1 MYIKGRKVMKR
12 RIILI
17 LSTLFCL
24 NVLVAVPFGT
34 LGNINVPDGFV
45 IPANQIS
52 VNFASYLRDE
62 PAEDVVGSQDYEYN
76 YVVQARFGIFD
87 RAEVGFVYTGDEIF
101 YANAKYQLVRESYQ
115 YPGITIGVDNIF
127 SKVGP
132 DYQDTNHKD
141 YSDWEDIQDAS
152 EYERNSFYI
161 SANKSWAF
169 RDVALLGDM
178 QLYLTF
184 GVGTNR
190 FVGQRDR
197 AKDLGGLFATAE
209 YYPTALFPRNN
220 FSIFAETSQADINA
234 GAKFTWRGLA
244 IQYSV
249 LQLDEFIKDNQE
261 NLKMALNVQ
270 YNITNWVQTNV
281 NRRGM
286 FESSQYKVRV
296 REQMYE
302 STTEPVLGSDLLEQ
316 IRALRAEEAKRQAEL
331 DELIE
336 ELEELE

>member
-1 MYIKGRKVMKR
+1 MKR
-12 RIILI
+12 RILLI

-62 PAEDVVGSQDYEYN
+62 PADILGSQDYEYN
-76 YVVQARFGIFD
+76 YVTQIRFGIFD
-87 RAEVGFVYTGDEIF
+87 RAEIGFVYTGDDLF
-101 YANAKYQLVRESYQ
+101 YANAKYQLVKESYQ
-115 YPGITIGVDNIF
+115 YPGVTIGVDNLF

-132 DYQDTNHKD
+132 DYQDTKHKN
-141 YSDWEDIQDAS
+141 YADWEDIQDAH

-169 RDVALLGDM
+169 RDVAVLGDM

-184 GVGTNR
+184 GLGVNR
-190 FVGQRDR
+190 FVGQRDI
-197 AKDLGGLFATAE
+197 AKDIGGLFATAE
-209 YYPTALFPRNN
+209 YFPTALFPRNN
-220 FSIFAETSQADINA
+220 FSIFVESAGADIHA

-244 IQYSV
+244 IQYSA
-249 LQLDEFIKDNQE
+249 LEIDEFIKDNQE
-261 NLKMALNVQ
+261 NIKMALNVQ
-270 YNITNWVQTNV
+270 YNITNWVEDNV

-286 FESSQYKVRV
+286 FESSQHKVRV
-296 REQMYE
+296 REQIFE

-316 IRALRAEEAKRQAEL
+316 IRALRAEEAKRQSEL